1 MHCLRADLQILGLDL
16 SPMKQ
21 NMSAPREAD
30 DVKLVSSL
38 FSSQEPLLEQVI
50 RELQASFGP
59 VDWTSPTLCFDRTS
73 YYEREMG
80 WPLYR
85 RFVSFRRL
93 IRPEEIVQVKLMCNQ
108 TEKKYSAAGKRQ
120 INIDPG
126 YISLERLILTTGK
139 NYTHRIYL
147 SKGIYADLTLVFR
160 KGSFESVQWTYPDY
174 ADPMVIGYF
183 NEVRARYKTQLRGE
197 QTGPDGADQ
206 RETEQG

>member
-1 MHCLRADLQILGLDL
+1 
-16 SPMKQ
+16 
-21 NMSAPREAD
+21 MSTPCEPE

-38 FSSQEPLLEQVI
+38 FSPQEPLLGQVI

-59 VDWTSPTLCFDRTS
+59 VDWTSPPLCFDRTR

-80 WPLYR
+80 WPLSR
-85 RFVSFRRL
+85 RFVSFKRL
-93 IRPEEIVQVKLMCNQ
+93 IRPDEIVQVKLICNQ
-108 TEKKYSAAGKRQ
+108 TEKKYSVAGKRQ

-139 NYTHRIYL
+139 NYSHRIYL

-160 KGSFESVQWTYPDY
+160 KGTFVSLQWTYRDY

-183 NEVRARYKTQLRGE
+183 NEVRARYKTQLRS
-197 QTGPDGADQ
+197 QITGSDGPDQ
-206 RETEQG
+206 RETEEG